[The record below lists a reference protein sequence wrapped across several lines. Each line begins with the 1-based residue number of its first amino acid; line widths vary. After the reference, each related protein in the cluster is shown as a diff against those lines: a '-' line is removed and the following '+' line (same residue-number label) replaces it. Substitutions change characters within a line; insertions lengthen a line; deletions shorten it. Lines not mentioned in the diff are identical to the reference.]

1 MCRKIENLDGKCSTI
16 FLPKKWG
23 GRLNGIYTAYHV
35 HSDLSLLDSTTK
47 FQAYIDEAVRQGM
60 TALGC
65 SEHGNIFQWTAKKRA
80 CEKAGLKYLHGCEV
94 YLTEA
99 LLMPPDPMEV
109 HNKVMEELA
118 TVEEDVV
125 PETYIEQRTAELM
138 ESGQHKVRD
147 NYHTVLIAKNEDGV
161 RELNDLV
168 SRAYEAD
175 HFYYKPRISFEEFL
189 ATSSNIIKTSACLAS
204 PLNKLSIS
212 HPMYE
217 RLVRHYDYLEIQPH
231 LHPDQISFNRHLAQ
245 LSAKY
250 GIPLIAG
257 TDTHSLDQ
265 YKAECRTLLQDS
277 KHIEFGGEDE
287 FDLTFRTYDKLVE
300 DFRAQDA
307 IPEKLWMEAIENT
320 NRMADSV
327 EDFEVDASFKYPIL
341 YGDQDKE
348 KLDEAIESGLQEKIK
363 SGAVTPEQVQ
373 PFREAIKEECEVF
386 DAIGM
391 SSFMLFMSEMIR
403 WCKQNSIPV
412 GFSRGSVGGS
422 RVAYLTDIIDL
433 NPETWHTVFSRFA
446 NKDRKEIGDIDADF
460 APDDREKVYNYIINR
475 FGQAKTAF
483 ILAIGTV
490 QDKGVIDEIV
500 RAFSI
505 RWGRTHLHDLKP
517 LNAELK
523 ELRLSKA
530 DPEKI
535 KALTAKIAE
544 LKEENK
550 QIEKSDPWP
559 LSLGDKIKKEMAVDL
574 DAARE
579 EYPEVFYYFDGL
591 RGVSVSQSMH
601 PAGIVASP
609 ITLRDNYGTF
619 SSDGKVILQLDM
631 DEVHETGLVK
641 YDILGLKN
649 VQIIKDACEMAGIK
663 YPQSH
668 EINWDDQEVW
678 TDMLRSPVGIFE
690 FEGAYAHEMLRKYVP
705 HSVFDLALVTAAIR
719 PSGASYRA
727 ELMAH
732 KPNHNPSKLIDDL
745 LVNSNGYL
753 CFQEDVLKFLQQ
765 VCGFSGSEADNTRRA
780 IARKD
785 EARMQE
791 ALPKILDGYCAMSD
805 QPQAVAEKEA
815 KEFLQVIEDASSY
828 MFGQNHAIGYS
839 MLGYLCAYLRYYY
852 PYEFIT
858 AYLNNANNDEDIR
871 AGTALAALYDIHI
884 TPPKFGSSKDCY
896 MFDKEDHLISKGVSS
911 FKFLNRPVTNALYQL
926 AQQGKPKT
934 FMELLVALKGTGIDA
949 RQREILVK
957 IDYFSHYGN
966 AKELLRMVD
975 LFVYLKNGEAKSIS
989 KSKVE
994 GSEFE
999 AFLNR
1004 HASDTNAKGDV
1015 LKSYTITDMPGLL
1028 EELENHVR
1036 SFHLPDFSF
1045 RDKIRFQDE
1054 YLGYVDLTTGKSA
1067 DRRRLYV
1074 SEIFPLKGK
1083 NGAPW
1088 GYALTTKSIGS
1099 GKSSRLTVRARTYDR
1114 LPIQKG
1120 NVIYAHD
1127 VGKERDY
1134 WYLYRYDIST

>member
-47 FQAYIDEAVRQGM
+47 FQAYIDEAVRQSM

-80 CEKAGLKYLHGCEV
+80 CEKAGVKYLHGCEV

-138 ESGQHKVRD
+138 ASGQHKVRD

-320 NRMADSV
+320 NRMADRI
-327 EDFEVDASFKYPIL
+327 EDFKVDASFKYPIL

-348 KLDEAIESGLQEKIK
+348 KLDEAIELGLQEKIK
-363 SGAVTPEQVQ
+363 SGAVTPEQIQ

-403 WCKQNSIPV
+403 WCKQNGIPV

-446 NKDRKEIGDIDADF
+446 NKDRKEIGDWTSVSRDSNVVQTTQRTGKCRVSDGRKEPQEMAASCLANRGSLREYSYGNPVVLSERRFSSIPERWHIIDGYSDYAVTELG
-460 APDDREKVYNYIINR
+460 RV
-475 FGQAKTAF
+475 
-483 ILAIGTV
+483 
-490 QDKGVIDEIV
+490 
-500 RAFSI
+500 FSL
-505 RWGRTHLHDLKP
+505 RQGHLR
-517 LNAELK
+517 ELK
-523 ELRLSKA
+523 LKGRFNPDRYLQIAASKDDGGLTYLQVHRLV
-530 DPEKI
+530 
-535 KALTAKIAE
+535 AKYFC
-544 LKEENK
+544 
-550 QIEKSDPWP
+550 D
-559 LSLGDKIKKEMAVDL
+559 G
-574 DAARE
+574 
-579 EYPEVFYYFDGL
+579 YFDGAVVNHKDSNKHNNVYWNL
-591 RGVSVSQSMH
+591 EWITQKENIHKSYISSGIDQMRNYKTYLLIDPDGGVLGEFRG
-601 PAGIVASP
+601 GASLTSF
-609 ITLRDNYGTF
+609 INEKNLKTSA
-619 SSDGKVILQLDM
+619 SS
-631 DEVHETGLVK
+631 
-641 YDILGLKN
+641 
-649 VQIIKDACEMAGIK
+649 
-663 YPQSH
+663 
-668 EINWDDQEVW
+668 
-678 TDMLRSPVGIFE
+678 
-690 FEGAYAHEMLRKYVP
+690 LRKYRE
-705 HSVFDLALVTAAIR
+705 SKGF
-719 PSGASYRA
+719 
-727 ELMAH
+727 
-732 KPNHNPSKLIDDL
+732 KLID
-745 LVNSNGYL
+745 
-753 CFQEDVLKFLQQ
+753 
-765 VCGFSGSEADNTRRA
+765 
-780 IARKD
+780 IA
-785 EARMQE
+785 
-791 ALPKILDGYCAMSD
+791 
-805 QPQAVAEKEA
+805 
-815 KEFLQVIEDASSY
+815 
-828 MFGQNHAIGYS
+828 
-839 MLGYLCAYLRYYY
+839 
-852 PYEFIT
+852 
-858 AYLNNANNDEDIR
+858 
-871 AGTALAALYDIHI
+871 
-884 TPPKFGSSKDCY
+884 
-896 MFDKEDHLISKGVSS
+896 
-911 FKFLNRPVTNALYQL
+911 
-926 AQQGKPKT
+926 
-934 FMELLVALKGTGIDA
+934 
-949 RQREILVK
+949 
-957 IDYFSHYGN
+957 
-966 AKELLRMVD
+966 
-975 LFVYLKNGEAKSIS
+975 
-989 KSKVE
+989 
-994 GSEFE
+994 
-999 AFLNR
+999 
-1004 HASDTNAKGDV
+1004 
-1015 LKSYTITDMPGLL
+1015 
-1028 EELENHVR
+1028 
-1036 SFHLPDFSF
+1036 
-1045 RDKIRFQDE
+1045 
-1054 YLGYVDLTTGKSA
+1054 
-1067 DRRRLYV
+1067 
-1074 SEIFPLKGK
+1074 
-1083 NGAPW
+1083 
-1088 GYALTTKSIGS
+1088 
-1099 GKSSRLTVRARTYDR
+1099 
-1114 LPIQKG
+1114 
-1120 NVIYAHD
+1120 
-1127 VGKERDY
+1127 
-1134 WYLYRYDIST
+1134 